1 MPLEFSLAYFTP
13 ILAFVLVMTL
23 VYAVLAKT
31 KILGENAS
39 LNFLISFVVAMVF
52 MLAPLART
60 YTLKTAPWLA
70 VFLVCLFFFLLIITF
85 VHANFETVLK
95 SKWLSIALVLAVLV
109 IFVVSGINV
118 FGSLINS
125 YLGTIGLSFGSIK
138 DTLLQPSILGILVL
152 LVISA
157 LLFWFLKGK

>member
-13 ILAFVLVMTL
+13 ILAFVLVTTL

-31 KILGENAS
+31 RVLGENAS
-39 LNFLISFVVAMVF
+39 LNFLISFVVALVF
-52 MLAPLART
+52 LLAPAART
-60 YTLKTAPWLA
+60 YTLKTTPWLA

-85 VHANFETVLK
+85 VHSNFETVLK
-95 SKWLSIALVLAVLV
+95 SKWLAVFMILALIA
-109 IFVVSGINV
+109 IFVVSGVNV
-118 FGSLINS
+118 FGSVINN
-125 YLGTIGLSFGSIK
+125 YLGTIGLSMGSIT
-138 DTLLQPSILGILVL
+138 DTIMQPSILGIFAL